1 MRLTFIDIRK
11 YIRIINIE
19 LLNKARSI
27 RAYNL
32 LKVNKILD

>member
-11 YIRIINIE
+11 YIHIINIE
-19 LLNKARSI
+19 LLNEARSI

-32 LKVNKILD
+32 LKINKTLN